1 MARITIT
8 SLAIENFGPF
18 RERQVIDLDVS
29 SSRPIVLIKA
39 LNGSGKTTMLGAL
52 QVCLYGYKAMHSGRR
67 AQFDQ
72 YVASLQR
79 QDATSPSVLDTLLSV
94 EFGGS
99 TKAIRVVR
107 EFSTKGGGIQEKLAV
122 FVDGTQDIDATA
134 TWEDFIE
141 GILPAEL
148 LQLFFFDGEKIESL
162 ANPDRLPDL
171 LRRATEV
178 FLGIGGI
185 DAAVGDLRAAER
197 RILLRNKDQ
206 GDDFAVAKTALAD
219 LESQAD
225 ELRNQLALATQ
236 QRGHAQN
243 ELDQSHTSLTKYVEK
258 SKRGGLMSFEAAA
271 ALKAKVNEAN
281 HTVSAARTGLAESL
295 SDPFAP
301 MAWIPKLWSMYSSS
315 WKREQ
320 DLHLR
325 ASVMKEVREHD
336 NRVMAEVKQQLSA
349 SAMQALRQAM
359 KVDADRA
366 AGKPGR
372 RIYMHGADPGEISPR
387 IEFSLQMTRD
397 RLHQVDAATRSL
409 NNAEQQIKA
418 LPAEDELARLVGGL
432 AEHTKRV
439 AEAETALAA
448 ASVRIGECQS
458 HLAHLEMKIN
468 AARGRLSSDFR
479 DRLMEA
485 KGLEAAAR
493 AKQVLTVFK
502 EKLLASKAAWLSD
515 MISGEFRRLMRKKR
529 LVSRV
534 EVDPATYRVSI
545 RASGSHELPMDRLSA
560 GERQLL
566 AISILSALIKERK
579 GRFPVVVDTPLARL
593 DGEHRQS
600 LVKHFFSTV
609 SHQVLVLSTDEEV
622 AGETY
627 DTLRSA
633 MSKEYELQFDEVN
646 AATRVVNSKV
656 ELRRVA

>member
-29 SSRPIVLIKA
+29 SSRPIVLLKA
-39 LNGSGKTTMLGAL
+39 LNGSGKTTLLGAL
-52 QVCLYGYKAMHSGRR
+52 QVCLYGYRAMHSGRR
-67 AQFDQ
+67 THFDQ

-79 QDATSPSVLDTLLSV
+79 QDATGPSVLDTLLSV
-94 EFGGS
+94 EFGG
-99 TKAIRVVR
+99 TTRAMRVVR
-107 EFSTKGGGIQEKLAV
+107 EFSTKGAGIQEKLVV

-134 TWEDFIE
+134 TWDEFIE

-185 DAAVGDLRAAER
+185 DAAVADLRAAER

-225 ELRNQLALATQ
+225 ELRNQLTIATQ
-236 QRGHAQN
+236 QRGQAQN
-243 ELDQSHTSLTKYVEK
+243 ELDLAHTSLTKYVDK
-258 SKRGGLMSFEAAA
+258 SKRGGLMSFEVAA
-271 ALKAKVNEAN
+271 ALKAKVNEAT
-281 HTVSAARTGLAESL
+281 HTVSAARTALADSL

-301 MAWIPKLWSMYSSS
+301 MAWIPKLWSMYSTS

-320 DLHLR
+320 DSHLR
-325 ASVMKEVREHD
+325 ASVLKEVREHD
-336 NRVMAEVKQQLSA
+336 HRVLAEVQNQLTA
-349 SAMQALRQAM
+349 NAMQVLRLAM
-359 KVDADRA
+359 KSDAERA
-366 AGKPGR
+366 GGKPGR
-372 RIYMHGADPGEISPR
+372 RVYMHGAEPNEVVPR
-387 IEFSLQMTRD
+387 IEFSIQSTREK
-397 RLHQVDAATRSL
+397 LHQVDAARRSL
-409 NNAEQQIKA
+409 NSAEQQIKA

-439 AEAETALAA
+439 AEAESALATA
-448 ASVRIGECQS
+448 AVRIGECQS
-458 HLAHLEMKIN
+458 HLGHLEMKIN

-479 DRLMEA
+479 ERMMEA

-493 AKQVLTVFK
+493 AKQVLTAFK

-515 MISGEFRRLMRKKR
+515 MISTEFRRLMRKKR
-529 LVSRV
+529 LVTRV
-534 EVDPATYRVSI
+534 EVDPESYRVSI
-545 RASGSHELPMDRLSA
+545 RAGGSHELPMDRLSA

-600 LVKHFFSTV
+600 LVTHFFSTV

-627 DTLRSA
+627 DTLRPA
-633 MSKEYELQFDEVN
+633 MSKEYELQFDESI
-646 AATRVVNSKV
+646 AATKIVNSKV
-656 ELRRVA
+656 GLRRVA

>member
-18 RERQVIDLDVS
+18 RERQIIDLDVS

-79 QDATSPSVLDTLLSV
+79 QDATGPSVLDTLLSV

-122 FVDGTQDIDATA
+122 FVDGTQDIDATT

-185 DAAVGDLRAAER
+185 DAVVGDLRAAER

-271 ALKAKVNEAN
+271 ALKARVNEAN
-281 HTVSAARTGLAESL
+281 HTVSAARAGLAESL

-336 NRVMAEVKQQLSA
+336 NRVLAEVRQQLSA

-359 KVDADRA
+359 KVDAGRA

-372 RIYMHGADPGEISPR
+372 RIYMHGADPGEIAPR

-397 RLHQVDAATRSL
+397 KLHQVDAATRSL

-439 AEAETALAA
+439 AEAESALAA

-458 HLAHLEMKIN
+458 HLAHLEVKIN

-493 AKQVLTVFK
+493 AKQVLNVFK
-502 EKLLASKAAWLSD
+502 DKLLASKAAWLSD
-515 MISGEFRRLMRKKR
+515 MISDEFRRLMRKKR

-633 MSKEYELQFDEVN
+633 MSKEYELQFDEAN
-646 AATRVVNSKV
+646 TATRVVNSKV

>member
-18 RERQVIDLDVS
+18 REKQVIDLDVS

-39 LNGSGKTTMLGAL
+39 LNGSGKTTLLGAL

-67 AQFDQ
+67 SQFEQ

-79 QDATSPSVLDTLLSV
+79 QDVTGPSVLDALLSI
-94 EFGGS
+94 EFGG
-99 TKAIRVVR
+99 TTRAIRVVR
-107 EFSTKGGGIQEKLAV
+107 EFSMKGTGIHEKLTV
-122 FVDGTQDIDATA
+122 FVNDSQDIDATA

-185 DAAVGDLRAAER
+185 DAAVADLRAAER

-206 GDDFAVAKTALAD
+206 GGEFAIAKTALAD
-219 LESQAD
+219 LEAQTD
-225 ELRNQLALATQ
+225 ELRSQLSFATQ
-236 QRGHAQN
+236 QRAQAQN
-243 ELDQSHTSLTKYVEK
+243 ELDMAHTSLTKYIEK
-258 SKRGGLMSFEAAA
+258 SKRSGLMSFEAAA
-271 ALKAKVNEAN
+271 TLKAELKDADHN
-281 HTVSAARTGLAESL
+281 VSNARAGLAEAL
-295 SDPFAP
+295 SNPFAP
-301 MAWIPKLWSMYSSS
+301 MAWIPKLWSMYAPT
-315 WKREQ
+315 WRREQ

-325 ASVMKEVREHD
+325 ASLMKEVREHD
-336 NRVMAEVKQQLSA
+336 SRVLAKVQSQLSA
-349 SAMQALRQAM
+349 STLQTLRQVM
-359 KVDADRA
+359 KIDAERA

-372 RIYMHGADPGEISPR
+372 RIFLHGADPGEILPK
-387 IEFSLQMTRD
+387 IEFGIQTVRDKLQ
-397 RLHQVDAATRSL
+397 QVEAAQRSL
-409 NNAEQQIKA
+409 SSAEQQIKA
-418 LPAEDELARLVGGL
+418 LPPEDELASLVAGL
-432 AEHTKRV
+432 AEHSKRV
-439 AEAETALAA
+439 AEAEASLGAE
-448 ASVRIGECQS
+448 SVRIGELQS

-468 AARGRLSSDFR
+468 AAQGRLSSDFR

-485 KGLEAAAR
+485 KELEAAAR
-493 AKQVLTVFK
+493 AKQVLSVFK
-502 EKLLASKAAWLSD
+502 EKLLASKATWLSD
-515 MISGEFRRLMRKKR
+515 MISAEFRRFMRKKK
-529 LVSRV
+529 LVTRV

-545 RASGSHELPMDRLSA
+545 RSGDSYELPMDRLSA

-627 DTLRSA
+627 DTLRPA
-633 MSKEYELQFDEVN
+633 MSKEYELQFDERN
-646 AATRVVNSKV
+646 AASRIINSKA
-656 ELRRVA
+656 ELRRSA

>member
-8 SLAIENFGPF
+8 SLSIENFGPF
-18 RERQVIDLDVS
+18 REKQLIELDVS
-29 SSRPIVLIKA
+29 SSRPIILVKA
-39 LNGSGKTTMLGAL
+39 LNGSGKTTLLGAL

-67 AQFDQ
+67 AQFEQ

-79 QDATSPSVLDTLLSV
+79 QDATGPSVLDTLLSV

-99 TKAIRVVR
+99 TRAIRVVR
-107 EFSTKGGGIQEKLAV
+107 EFSTKGSGIHEKLAV
-122 FVDGTQDIDATA
+122 FVNGSQDIDATA

-185 DAAVGDLRAAER
+185 DAAVVDLRAAER
-197 RILLRNKDQ
+197 RILLRNKDH
-206 GDDFAVAKTALAD
+206 GDDFALAKTALAD
-219 LESQAD
+219 LETQAD
-225 ELRNQLALATQ
+225 DLRTQVNLAIQ
-236 QRGHAQN
+236 QRGRAQN
-243 ELDQSHTSLTKYVEK
+243 ELDLGHTALTKYVEQ
-258 SKRGGLMSFEAAA
+258 SKRSGLMSFEAAA
-271 ALKAKVNEAN
+271 HLKAKLNEAN
-281 HTVSAARTGLAESL
+281 HNVSSARTGLAEAL

-301 MAWIPKLWSMYSSS
+301 MAWLPKLWSMYSSS
-315 WKREQ
+315 WQREQ
-320 DLHLR
+320 DQHLR
-325 ASVMKEVREHD
+325 ASLLKEVREHD
-336 NRVMAEVKQQLSA
+336 NRVLAEVTQQLSA
-349 SAMQALRQAM
+349 SALQTLRQAM
-359 KVDADRA
+359 KVDTERA

-372 RIYMHGADPGEISPR
+372 RVFLHGADPGEVVPR
-387 IEFSLQMTRD
+387 IEFAIQTARDKLQ
-397 RLHQVDAATRSL
+397 QVDESKRAL
-409 NNAEQQIKA
+409 NKAEQQIKA
-418 LPAEDELARLVGGL
+418 LPAEDELASLVAGL
-432 AEHTKRV
+432 AGHSKRV
-439 AEAETALAA
+439 AEAEASLAA
-448 ASVRIGECQS
+448 ASIRLGECQS
-458 HLAHLEMKIN
+458 HLAHIEMKIN

-493 AKQVLTVFK
+493 AKQVLSVFK
-502 EKLLASKAAWLSD
+502 EKLLASKATWLSD
-515 MISGEFRRLMRKKR
+515 MISEEFRRLMRKKR
-529 LVSRV
+529 LITRV

-545 RASGSHELPMDRLSA
+545 RSGGSSELPMDRLSA

-633 MSKEYELQFDEVN
+633 MSKEYELQFDEQN
-646 AATRVVNSKV
+646 AATRVINSKA